1 MKECILSW
9 TSGLIFVQ
17 PFDFS
22 TCEWTVELSPGSSNA
37 ARLGVAALTCLLQ
50 ESNDNPRADAMA
62 LLVGL
67 VVV

>member
-1 MKECILSW
+1 MKEYILSW
-9 TSGLIFVQ
+9 TSGLIFVW
-17 PFDFS
+17 PLDFS
-22 TCEWTVELSPGSSNA
+22 TCEQTVELSPGSSNA

-50 ESNDNPRADAMA
+50 ESNDNPRADAMP